1 MQHSAKK
8 GAGEITEKCQREA
21 AQAEATTMAMAIG
34 RVATRTSPS
43 AVSAPASAPAP
54 APFWPVAIYVLATL
68 H

>member
-8 GAGEITEKCQREA
+8 GAGEITEKCQMREA
-21 AQAEATTMAMAIG
+21 AQAEATATASG

-43 AVSAPASAPAP
+43 TVPAP
-54 APFWPVAIYVLATL
+54 APFPAPFRPVAIYVLATL

>member
-21 AQAEATTMAMAIG
+21 AQAEATAMAIG
-34 RVATRTSPS
+34 RVATRTRPS
-43 AVSAPASAPAP
+43 AVSAPAP
-54 APFWPVAIYVLATL
+54 APFRPVAIYVLATL

>member
-8 GAGEITEKCQREA
+8 GASEITEKCQRET
-21 AQAEATTMAMAIG
+21 AQAEATAMAIG

-43 AVSAPASAPAP
+43 AVPAPAP
-54 APFWPVAIYVLATL
+54 APFRPVAIYVLATL

>member
-8 GAGEITEKCQREA
+8 GAGEITEKCQMREA
-21 AQAEATTMAMAIG
+21 AQAEATATATASG

-43 AVSAPASAPAP
+43 TVPAP
-54 APFWPVAIYVLATL
+54 APFPAPFRPVAIYVLATL

>member
-21 AQAEATTMAMAIG
+21 AQAEATAMAIG

-43 AVSAPASAPAP
+43 AVPAPAP
-54 APFWPVAIYVLATL
+54 ALAPFRPVAIYVLATL

>member
-21 AQAEATTMAMAIG
+21 AQAEATATAMAIG

-43 AVSAPASAPAP
+43 AVSAPAP
-54 APFWPVAIYVLATL
+54 APFRPVAIYVLATL

>member
-8 GAGEITEKCQREA
+8 GAGEITEKCQMREA
-21 AQAEATTMAMAIG
+21 AQAEATASG

-43 AVSAPASAPAP
+43 TVPALAPAP
-54 APFWPVAIYVLATL
+54 VPAPFRPVAIYVLATL

>member
-43 AVSAPASAPAP
+43 AVSAPVP
-54 APFWPVAIYVLATL
+54 APFRPVAIYVLATL